1 LAVDKVV
8 LRVIKEETEV
18 LVVEKAKAVVVELME
33 VMVEVE
39 AKEELDKGQQQENL
53 PTLVEHYILEVVE
66 LEDGAVQHLV
76 EQVEVVMVRVT
87 TIT

>member
-1 LAVDKVV
+1 MPSQNLP
-8 LRVIKEETEV
+8 E
-18 LVVEKAKAVVVELME
+18 
-33 VMVEVE
+33 
-39 AKEELDKGQQQENL
+39 QQQENL